1 MPLLLITPAQH
12 YLDAAAAYTRKQTPK
27 GNDEYAAKEKKRI
40 E

>member
-1 MPLLLITPAQH
+1 MSLLLITPAQH

-27 GNDEYAAKEKKRI
+27 DNHEYAAKEKKRI